1 MLFNSIEFLL
11 IFLPLCLA
19 GFYWFNSRNSQQ
31 AGVAFLAAAS
41 LVFFAYWDGRYLLL
55 LGGSMVWNWV
65 VAQRLMKQPSRK
77 LLAIGVG
84 GDLCALAY
92 FKYANFF
99 VETTEKLSGLDLHWT
114 QVVLPVGISF
124 FTFTQIAFLVD
135 ANRGEVK
142 ERGGLNYILF
152 VTFFPHLIAGP
163 ILHHKEMMPQFADI
177 HRKRPDGRMV
187 GLGLFL
193 LITGLFKKIVIADNI
208 AKYVDPV
215 FANVASMEILDA
227 WTAAV
232 GYTLQLYFDFS
243 AYSEMAMGIAL
254 LFGIKLPK
262 NFSSPYRAKDISD
275 FWKRWHMTLSRFLR
289 DYVYIPMGGS
299 RNGFGRTMLT
309 LWLTMLI
316 GGFWHG
322 AGWTFVVWGAMHG
335 TMLVIHRG
343 WKSAGMRMPGWAGQG
358 LTVFCVGMAWV
369 VFRAQSIQD
378 AVLLWRTMFGLEG
391 VVLPAAFRGF
401 ETAGVKV
408 VLSPVITGIEIL
420 FLVVLLAFCMT
431 QKNVHEV
438 WESMTLPKRR
448 HVVALT
454 SMAAAAM
461 FYVNATSS
469 FVYFNF

>member
-19 GFYWFNSRNSQQ
+19 GFYWFNGRGRQQ
-31 AGVAFLAAAS
+31 GGVAFLAAAS
-41 LVFFAYWDGRYLLL
+41 LAFFAYWDTRYLLL
-55 LGGSMVWNWV
+55 LGGSMAWNWGV
-65 VAQRLMKQPSRK
+65 SQQLMKRQSRR
-77 LLAIGVG
+77 LLILGIA
-84 GDLCALAY
+84 GDLITLGY

-99 VETTEKLSGLDLHWT
+99 VDTAEKLSGANLHWT

-135 ANRGEVK
+135 AHRGEVK

-163 ILHHKEMMPQFADI
+163 ILHHKEMIPQFAQI
-177 HRKRPDGRMV
+177 QGKRPDGRMV
-187 GLGLFL
+187 GNGLFL

-208 AKYVDPV
+208 SKYVDPV
-215 FANVASMEILDA
+215 FANVQSMEILDA
-227 WTAAV
+227 WTATL

-254 LFGIKLPK
+254 LFGIKLPM
-262 NFSSPYRAKDISD
+262 NFCSPYRAKDISD

-299 RNGFGRTMLT
+299 RKGFMRTLLT

-316 GGFWHG
+316 GGIWHG
-322 AGWTFVVWGAMHG
+322 AGWTFIAWGAMHG
-335 TMLVIHRG
+335 TMLVMHRW
-343 WKSAGMRMPGWAGQG
+343 WKSRGLRMPDWIGQG
-358 LTVFCVGMAWV
+358 LTMFCVAMAWV
-369 VFRAQSIQD
+369 VFRAHSIQD
-378 AVLLWRTMFGLEG
+378 AVLLWRKMFGLDG

-420 FLVVLLAFCMT
+420 YLFVLLAFCMS
-431 QKNVHEV
+431 QHNVHEV

-448 HVVALT
+448 HVIALT
-454 SMAAAAM
+454 SMAAVAM

-469 FVYFNF
+469 FQYFNF